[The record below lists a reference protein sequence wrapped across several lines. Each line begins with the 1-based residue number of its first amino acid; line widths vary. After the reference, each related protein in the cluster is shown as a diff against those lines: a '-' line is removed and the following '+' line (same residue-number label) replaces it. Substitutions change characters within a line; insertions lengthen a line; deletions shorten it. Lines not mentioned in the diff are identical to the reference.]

1 MVTAREQRLA
11 ENELVFREVNERI
24 AEIGVRFELENVEAF
39 CECSNT
45 SCTERFEM
53 SRSDYAHVRSS
64 STQFVVI
71 PGHETPEVE
80 RVVEHREGYL
90 VVEKFGEGAAIAQEE
105 DRG

>member
-1 MVTAREQRLA
+1 MTARIQRLA

-24 AEIGVRFELENVEAF
+24 AEIGVGFELENVEAF
-39 CECSNT
+39 CECSDT

-64 STQFVVI
+64 NTQFAVV

-80 RVVEHREGYL
+80 RVVEQREEYF
-90 VVEKFGEGAAIAQEE
+90 VVEKIGEAGAIAQE
-105 DRG
+105 DDQG